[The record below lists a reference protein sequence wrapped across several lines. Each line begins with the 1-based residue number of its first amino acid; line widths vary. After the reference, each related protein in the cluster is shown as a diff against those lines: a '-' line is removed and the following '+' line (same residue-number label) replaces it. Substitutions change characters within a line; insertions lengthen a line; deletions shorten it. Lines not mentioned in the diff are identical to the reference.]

1 MMCIQ
6 RSSNFQLIELVYLL
20 PNCSNFMVEKKGSKE
35 DEPRRYF
42 STLYYSNQESRTSL
56 PTVDEQAELAKLTT
70 DYEGTRYQVPAGM
83 HDVRDARKLFKE
95 IDEDYDAN
103 AANKDDIRWNREHS
117 LDNKNSDYDYRF
129 WLQYQSEEISAG
141 NRSMQLMKSRSKE
154 FRDAM
159 SKLSDLTV
167 EVAENLYS
175 MSYDVV
181 NTDSKTSKLHP
192 LAHLIELNR
201 LMLKESNTTTKGLGE
216 IILQRTKTWSYVMD
230 INFSFEKDNG
240 GKNLEYL
247 KEKPLFYH
255 LANTMLQVYFKS
267 IRKSTKLRTFK
278 NNDELIEALNELG
291 YEDTEGKAK
300 KELKQELKEQLLI
313 TSDKDLTNKNYKITY
328 VCETNSFFRKLHK
341 KIGKVLSKWTGYYT
355 ILPGKKDPFFEQLKH
370 VLDYPVN
377 EFLTVDFITP
387 ALEKFRRT
395 CIKTAA
401 SCLFSA
407 QLAGYINFDSASV
420 DELDSLYDSEYEGS
434 NTSYPNVVRMS
445 KKLLNDLNQGDHA
458 IIRHFQMDRK
468 RNMYCLPKSHVR
480 QSDEERQSSA
490 KSSKGNGGFLHNDS
504 MTVSIHPAL
513 TNLIEEGS
521 LTHTRF
527 EPSED
532 TINALNILQKTQW
545 SINLDFLDFIAY
557 FTYEGEKITPYP
569 EDIRQV
575 AWQRSDNMMLRDIF
589 IERMGL
595 RSSDTSMESRFRDIK
610 FILKQARKNLLNAGN
625 IFWHPWFCDW
635 RGRFN
640 TKVNELSPQGDDL
653 SKAMLLFA
661 KWKPLGERG
670 RYWLYVRAYELLRKI
685 PKINDGFPKLDA
697 FDRQVEWVEERL
709 DKIIKYGKKLN
720 RKTSEIELEKLL
732 QDLKVD
738 KPKPK
743 SEIFQ
748 RIAFL
753 IEFVR
758 IHEVY
763 DKEKDWDK
771 VKSGLP
777 IHLDASCNGF
787 QHIAALTRLTRN
799 EELAEDELEKKE
811 ELAKEVNLLN
821 KSTLA
826 KGDLYKEVAVIAKN
840 NLDEDFV
847 EAKQIK
853 KLIDDLELNENSR
866 NALEEKIFSREFC
879 KPLVILA
886 GYGARDLHSTIMNF
900 NGKKLRGGRY
910 KPKKGSK
917 SEVTLHLESE
927 LYQVI
932 EELAKEYPGE
942 FDKLV
947 LKKQN
952 EDKEYL
958 IPVENC
964 KLAHRF
970 GLDLSHY
977 IHKCIVKATHN
988 TLGEIKE
995 KLKEIYSN
1003 IDTLGIKTET
1013 DLQQLDAMTHKGL
1026 GKLLQSNN
1034 KPFSKL
1040 NKAERLD
1047 SVKEL
1052 VIEKWK
1058 NKLYFSWQANE
1069 TSSIV
1074 RYIKW
1079 KLENER
1085 GMAKLPTAILPKDY
1099 IDPGPEE
1106 IQNFI
1111 INSPDL
1117 SPGLLKELLEAQEKV
1132 HESRKEK
1139 KSSLKSNPQ
1148 SWQERKLTSR
1158 VFMCLRNIILRTKD
1172 DEHREIAK
1180 NHYYARFIDLPKG
1193 RIKEGIKQGNL
1204 YSIDTS
1210 YSMKF
1215 KTDKKGLKE
1224 AVNKLRDLSSDIVL
1238 GMLPNYIHSFDA
1250 LHMQNV
1256 VLELDKKGIQDIWAV
1271 HDSFGVHA
1279 CDIEYL
1285 RDIVRETFVEIH
1297 QDPIQVHLKRIV
1309 ELNRSI
1315 LEPKFV
1321 DKYIVK
1327 IDKEIEEINRSP
1339 NNDWINNV
1347 LHSNY
1352 LIS

>member
-1 MMCIQ
+1 
-6 RSSNFQLIELVYLL
+6 
-20 PNCSNFMVEKKGSKE
+20 MVENKDSKKH
-35 DEPRRYF
+35 EPRRYF
-42 STLYYSNQESRTSL
+42 STLYYSNQELRTSL
-56 PTVDEQAELAKLTT
+56 PTAEEQAELAELTT

-95 IDEDYDAN
+95 IDEDYDTN
-103 AANKDDIRWNREHS
+103 APNKDDIRWNREYS

-129 WLQYQSEEISAG
+129 WLQYQGEEISAG
-141 NRSMQLMKSRSKE
+141 NRSMHLIKSRSKE

-159 SKLSDLTV
+159 SKLSDLSV
-167 EVAENLYS
+167 EVAECLYS
-175 MSYDVV
+175 MSVDTV
-181 NTDSKTSKLHP
+181 NTDSKPTRAHP
-192 LAHLIELNR
+192 LANLIELNR
-201 LMLKESNTTTKGLGE
+201 LMLKESNTTTTGLGQ
-216 IILQRTKTWSYVMD
+216 IIVQKTTTWSYVMD
-230 INFSFEKDNG
+230 INFSFEKDYG

-267 IRKSTKLRTFK
+267 IRKSTKLKKFNK
-278 NNDELIEALNELG
+278 NQLIKKLAKFYDENDLQ
-291 YEDTEGKAK
+291 GKSK
-300 KELKQELKEQLLI
+300 KELSQKLINQLMISKDKQFI
-313 TSDKDLTNKNYKITY
+313 DDCHKITY

-341 KIGKVLSKWTGYYT
+341 KIGKVLSKWTGYYS
-355 ILPGKKDPFFEQLKH
+355 IIPSKKKDPFFEMLRH
-370 VLDYPVN
+370 VLDYPEN
-377 EFLTVDFITP
+377 EFLTVDFLTP
-387 ALEKFRRT
+387 TLEKFRRT

-420 DELDSLYDSEYEGS
+420 DELGSLYDSEYEGS

-445 KKLLNDLNQGDHA
+445 KKLLNNLNQGNHA

-480 QSDEERQSSA
+480 QSDEERQRFGISSN
-490 KSSKGNGGFLHNDS
+490 GNGGFLHNDS

-575 AWQRSDNMMLRDIF
+575 AWQRSNNMMLREIF
-589 IERMGL
+589 VEKMGL
-595 RSSDTSMESRFRDIK
+595 RSSDSAMESRFRDIK
-610 FILKQARKNLLNAGN
+610 FILKQARKNLVNAGN
-625 IFWHPWFCDW
+625 VFWHPWFCDW

-661 KWKPLGERG
+661 EWKPLGERG
-670 RYWLYVRAYELLRKI
+670 RYWLYVRAYELLKKI
-685 PKINDGFPKLDA
+685 PKINDGLLEIHS
-697 FDRQVEWVEERL
+697 FDRQVEWVEDEKRFE
-709 DKIIKYGKKLN
+709 KIINYGKKLT
-720 RKTSEIELEKLL
+720 RETSEIELVKLL
-732 QDLKVD
+732 QDLKVG

-799 EELAEDELEKKE
+799 EELDTEGLTPEEIEKLAEDELEKKK

-821 KSTLA
+821 KRIG
-826 KGDLYKEVAVIAKN
+826 KGDLYKEVAVIAQN

-847 EAKQIK
+847 EAKRIK
-853 KLIDDLELNENSR
+853 KLIDNLELNEESR
-866 NALEEKIFSREFC
+866 NALIEKIFSREFC

-886 GYGARDLHSTIMNF
+886 GYGARDLGPTIMNY
-900 NGKKLRGGRY
+900 NGKKLRGGRF

-917 SEVTLHLESE
+917 SEVTLHLESA
-927 LYQVI
+927 LYRVI
-932 EELAKEYPGE
+932 DELAKDNPGE

-964 KLAHRF
+964 ERAHRF
-970 GLDLSHY
+970 GLDLAKY
-977 IHKCIVKATHN
+977 IHKCISIATDN

-1003 IDTLGIKTET
+1003 IDTLGIKTVT
-1013 DLQQLDAMTHKGL
+1013 DLQQFDAMTHNGL
-1026 GKLLQSNN
+1026 GELLQRNN
-1034 KPFSKL
+1034 RPFSKL
-1040 NKAERLD
+1040 NKAQRLE

-1079 KLENER
+1079 KLNKER
-1085 GMAKLPTAILPKDY
+1085 GMAQLPTAILPKDY
-1099 IDPGPEE
+1099 KDPGPNE

-1117 SPGLLKELLEAQEKV
+1117 SPGLLKELRKAQEKV

-1139 KSSLKSNPQ
+1139 KSSSKSNPQ
-1148 SWQERKLTSR
+1148 SWQERRLTSR

-1172 DEHREIAK
+1172 DEHREVAK

-1215 KTDKKGLKE
+1215 KTDKKGLKT
-1224 AVNKLRDLSSDIVL
+1224 AVNTLRDLSNDIVL

-1279 CDIEYL
+1279 CDIEKL
-1285 RDIVRETFVEIH
+1285 RDIVRRTFVEIH
-1297 QDPIQVHLKRIV
+1297 QDPIEVHLKRIV

-1315 LEPKFV
+1315 LEPEFV
-1321 DKYIVK
+1321 DNYIAK
-1327 IDKEIEEINRSP
+1327 IDREIEEINSSP
-1339 NNDWINNV
+1339 NKDWINDV